1 MRKKIVFI
9 LICALSVS
17 LSSFT
22 YAQESDL
29 TPSPNPS
36 PTNTK
41 QDDTIQ
47 ILKEKIEEKVDQLN
61 KKNKKIITG
70 KFISIDDSIIVIKN
84 ESNES
89 FNVAIDDTITKI
101 FTTSIDGKEEIS
113 IDDLE
118 KDDKLIVEGPI
129 LEGQISANIIY
140 KQFDYLVSQGQI
152 TGIDKDNFTIDVITS
167 EKDEYTLSIEKNT
180 VQRIM
185 HAKTLAIEKA
195 GFSKYKVGD
204 SIHFVSE
211 ASKAEEKQIIALRT
225 VIIPQEFFTEGSIE
239 VKPED

>member
-1 MRKKIVFI
+1 M
-9 LICALSVS
+9 
-17 LSSFT
+17 
-22 YAQESDL
+22 
-29 TPSPNPS
+29 
-36 PTNTK
+36 
-41 QDDTIQ
+41 
-47 ILKEKIEEKVDQLN
+47 
-61 KKNKKIITG
+61 
-70 KFISIDDSIIVIKN
+70 
-84 ESNES
+84 
-89 FNVAIDDTITKI
+89 
-101 FTTSIDGKEEIS
+101 
-113 IDDLE
+113 
-118 KDDKLIVEGPI
+118 
-129 LEGQISANIIY
+129 
-140 KQFDYLVSQGQI
+140 
-152 TGIDKDNFTIDVITS
+152 ITS